1 MAYTPN
7 KDRWYTKDAF
17 ARNLFLFVA
26 SLTIVISAAP
36 VTAQEG
42 KMVIDKVIAAYGG
55 RERLSKVKAI
65 AAEGR
70 ITAIMR
76 NDEGAYRRTLRRDG
90 NLFVDI
96 VYSRSSE
103 RRILHKDK
111 GYRGTGGKM
120 EEVSGPRLLA
130 MVYQYNELNLPYG
143 LLDDTFK
150 VISLRK
156 DAVNGETVQV
166 LRLADRTGN
175 QMDVS
180 VNAGNYRIMK
190 CEGFFVMGTEST
202 SLSAEFDNFKTV
214 DGVLLP
220 FKVINY
226 AGGMKIS
233 VTSIDHYQIN
243 PAIDD
248 ALFMP

>member
-1 MAYTPN
+1 MQYLV
-7 KDRWYTKDAF
+7 
-17 ARNLFLFVA
+17 LF
-26 SLTIVISAAP
+26 AAP
-36 VTAQEG
+36 VIAVIAATPAQESDA
-42 KMVIDKVIAAYGG
+42 VIGKVIAAYGG
-55 RERLSKVKAI
+55 RERLAKVLSI

-70 ITAIMR
+70 IVALLR
-76 NDEGAYRRTLRRDG
+76 GDEGVYRRALRRDG
-90 NLFVDI
+90 SLFVDI

-111 GYRGTGGKM
+111 GFRGTGGKM
-120 EEVSGPRLLA
+120 EEVSGPRLQA

-190 CEGFFVMGTEST
+190 CEGFFDMGTEST
-202 SLSAEFDNFKTV
+202 SLSAEFGDFRAI

-233 VTSIDHYQIN
+233 VTSIDRYQIN
-243 PAIDD
+243 PAIDE
-248 ALFMP
+248 ALFVP